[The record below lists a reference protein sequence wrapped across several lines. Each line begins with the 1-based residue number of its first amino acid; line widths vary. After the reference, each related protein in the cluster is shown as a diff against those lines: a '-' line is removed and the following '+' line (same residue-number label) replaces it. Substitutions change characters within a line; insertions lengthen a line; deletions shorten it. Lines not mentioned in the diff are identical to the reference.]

1 MIIHCHGLMLNKA
14 IGANKSGSMLLFIFV
29 EHKRNQKMKTHKLK
43 DWCLLTA
50 QRIFGERD

>member
-14 IGANKSGSMLLFIFV
+14 IGASKSGSMLLFLFV